1 MLRTLLLSLVLLV
14 NYPAFSEEFTAK
26 VIAVLDGDTV
36 LVKRAKG
43 LVKIRM
49 VGIDAPEKAQTFGG
63 TSKRSLS
70 DMVMG
75 KQVTIKSQ
83 AIDQYGR
90 MVASINVNGL
100 DVNAEQI
107 RRGMAWENSHFHSDK
122 NLLALQEEARQVPR
136 GLWALSNPTP
146 PWDWRKQHPSIVPVA
161 DVSPSAAT
169 TSNAQFDPSCG
180 TKKHCSEMTSCEEAK
195 FYLANCGAK
204 MMDGDG
210 DGVPCEKLCA
220 PAVVGTP
227 K

>member
-1 MLRTLLLSLVLLV
+1 MLRTLILFLSLLAHSFA
-14 NYPAFSEEFTAK
+14 YSQEFTAK

-49 VGIDAPEKAQTFGG
+49 VGIDAPEKAQTFGE
-63 TSKRSLS
+63 TSKHSLS

-107 RRGMAWENSHFHSDK
+107 RRGMAWENSNFHSDK
-122 NLLALQEEARQVPR
+122 ALLALQEEAKQEPR
-136 GLWALSNPTP
+136 GLWVLGNPTP
-146 PWDWRKQHPSIVPVA
+146 PWDWRKQHPSIAPVA
-161 DVSPSAAT
+161 DTVLPETTKPTAAIDAGC
-169 TSNAQFDPSCG
+169 NA
-180 TKKHCSEMTSCEEAK
+180 KKHCSEMTSCEEAK
-195 FYLANCGAK
+195 FYLANCAVNIL
-204 MMDGDG
+204 DGDA
-210 DGVPCEKLCA
+210 DGVPCEKLCL
-220 PAVVGTP
+220 PASS
-227 K
+227 KAN